1 MGANPTQ
8 ATGVA
13 LSFIAFTVV
22 AAGFA
27 ADGNLLIILLG
38 LAILAVS
45 VVVFRRCKPWE
56 ERED

>member
-1 MGANPTQ
+1 MGANPRQ

-22 AAGFA
+22 ALGFA
-27 ADGNLLIILLG
+27 ADGNLLLVLLG
-38 LAILAVS
+38 IAVLAVS
-45 VVVFRRCKPWE
+45 AMIFRRCKPWE

>member
-13 LSFIAFTVV
+13 LCFIAITVI

-38 LAILAVS
+38 LALLAVS
-45 VVVFRRCKPWE
+45 IVVFRRCKPWE